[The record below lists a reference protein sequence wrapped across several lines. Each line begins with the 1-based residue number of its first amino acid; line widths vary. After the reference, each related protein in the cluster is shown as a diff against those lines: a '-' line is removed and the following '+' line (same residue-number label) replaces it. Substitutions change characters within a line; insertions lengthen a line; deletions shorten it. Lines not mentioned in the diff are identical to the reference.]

1 MKRFGSVLVVL
12 GLVVLFGSPAPGKAA
27 SWRWRARCNSR
38 CSCQPPRTLDDCSIS
53 PMPVPETTT
62 ACRGTADIGTSLAM
76 DSTEQRAPRLAPP
89 EPSDAEGTGPVVI
102 VQVEAQQAG
111 GGR

>member
-27 SWRWRARCNSR
+27 SWRRRPRCNSR
-38 CSCQPPRTLDDCSIS
+38 CSCLPPRTVDDCAVSQI
-53 PMPVPETTT
+53 PGPQT
-62 ACRGTADIGTSLAM
+62 AAECRGTTDIGASLAM
-76 DSTEQRAPRLAPP
+76 DSAEQRTPRLAPP
-89 EPSDAEGTGPVVI
+89 EPLDAEGTGPVVI